1 MDLDILLLGNS
12 IAAWLTALGV
22 AVAVNIA
29 VGVVKWA
36 VIARLSKLAGR
47 TETSIDDSVIEIARA
62 TRQGLVLFVS
72 LYIGTQYLT
81 LPDKTASVLKIAAT
95 IAAFVQ
101 LGLWGNAAFKF
112 WMGRYRERAVKADIS
127 AATSL
132 GALSFIGQVVL
143 WSVVLLVGLD
153 NLGIDVTA
161 LVAGLGVGG
170 IAVALAVQN
179 ILGDLFA
186 SLSIV
191 IDKPFVVGDFIIVDD
206 YLGSVEY
213 VGLKTTRIRSLGGE
227 QIVFSNSDLLKSR
240 VRNYKRMYERRI
252 VFTFGLLYQTT
263 PEQLEKAAKLVKEVV
278 EQQTLTRFDRAH
290 FFKFGDSSLD
300 FEVVYWMK
308 DPDYNKYMDTQ
319 QAICLGMMR
328 AFAKEGISFAYPT
341 RTLYV
346 ESPVKVEG
354 VALRGDGHDR
364 RSEQSAPMRPS

>member
-12 IAAWLTALGV
+12 ITGWLTALGV
-22 AVAVNIA
+22 AVAVNVA

-47 TETSIDDSVIEIARA
+47 TETSIDDAVIAIARA

-132 GALSFIGQVVL
+132 GALSFVGQVVL

-206 YLGSVEY
+206 YMGTVEY

-227 QIVFSNSDLLKSR
+227 QIVFSNSDLLQAR

-252 VFTFGLLYQTT
+252 VFTFGVLYQTT
-263 PEQLEKAAKLVKEVV
+263 PEQLEKAAKLVKEII

-290 FFKFGDSSLD
+290 FFRFGDSSLD
-300 FEVVYWMK
+300 FEVVYWMT

-319 QAICLGMMR
+319 QAICLQMIR
-328 AFAKEGISFAYPT
+328 AFAKEGIGFAYPT

-346 ESPVKVEG
+346 ESAVKVEG
-354 VALRGDGHDR
+354 MALRGDGHDR
-364 RSEQSAPMRPS
+364 HGEQPVSVRPS